1 MYNPGRGVLPYMA
14 IRVCAPY
21 MDGFLKER
29 NMYKWA
35 FVHKKICIDGSN
47 ILKLHYML
55 KLPSD
60 SLITKYLHDIPKY

>member
-14 IRVCAPY
+14 IRVYAPY

-29 NMYKWA
+29 NMYKWV

-47 ILKLHYML
+47 MLKLH
-55 KLPSD
+55 SD
-60 SLITKYLHDIPKY
+60 